1 MAEQNQPE
9 QLREATKGGVDLANP
24 ILATLRQFGQEMAVD
39 GVACIL
45 IGMNKTGGISTKI
58 VVPGGI
64 VPILGMMEFAKQI
77 IIDQLKQQQQRP
89 S

>member
-1 MAEQNQPE
+1 MAEQGQPE
-9 QLREATKGGVDLANP
+9 QLRKATKGGIDLANP

-64 VPILGMMEFAKQI
+64 VPILGMMELAKEI
-77 IIDQLKQQQQRP
+77 IMDNLKQQQSRQ

>member
-9 QLREATKGGVDLANP
+9 ELHEAVKGGVDLANP
-24 ILATLRQFGQEMAVD
+24 ILAAVRQFGQAMAVD

-45 IGMNKTGGISTKI
+45 IGMNKTGGISTRM

-64 VPILGMMEFAKQI
+64 VPILGMMELAKDI
-77 IIDQLKQQQQRP
+77 IIDQLKQQQRQ

>member
-1 MAEQNQPE
+1 MAAEPE
-9 QLREATKGGVDLANP
+9 DVREATKGGVDLANP

-45 IGMNKTGGISTKI
+45 IGMNKTGGISTRM

-64 VPILGMMEFAKQI
+64 IPILGMMELAKNI
-77 IIDQLKQQQQRP
+77 IVENLKQQSQRP
-89 S
+89 AQ